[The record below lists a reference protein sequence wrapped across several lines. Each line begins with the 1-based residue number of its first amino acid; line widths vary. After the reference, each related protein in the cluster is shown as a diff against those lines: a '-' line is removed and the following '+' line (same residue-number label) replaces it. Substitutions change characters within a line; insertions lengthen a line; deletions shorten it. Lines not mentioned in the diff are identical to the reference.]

1 MLWTVT
7 EVQRVIKTLYIS
19 NVKHVDIKEETLFF
33 TLFMSNDMSGNLD
46 STVQN
51 NTKKRNAKAIISLR
65 KITMVLLQ
73 IKPKTTVTTILP

>member
-19 NVKHVDIKEETLFF
+19 NVKLVDIKKRLFYF
-33 TLFMSNDMSGNLD
+33 YLYGPMTSQGKLD

-51 NTKKRNAKAIISLR
+51 NTKKRNAKGYYNFTI
-65 KITMVLLQ
+65 
-73 IKPKTTVTTILP
+73 IKPWLIFVRGETGCDVFVQ

>member
-19 NVKHVDIKEETLFF
+19 NVKHVDIQEDTLF
-33 TLFMSNDMSGNLD
+33 LPLWSNDKSGNLD

>member
-1 MLWTVT
+1 MTS
-7 EVQRVIKTLYIS
+7 QGK
-19 NVKHVDIKEETLFF
+19 
-33 TLFMSNDMSGNLD
+33 LD

-51 NTKKRNAKAIISLR
+51 NTKKRNAKVIISLR